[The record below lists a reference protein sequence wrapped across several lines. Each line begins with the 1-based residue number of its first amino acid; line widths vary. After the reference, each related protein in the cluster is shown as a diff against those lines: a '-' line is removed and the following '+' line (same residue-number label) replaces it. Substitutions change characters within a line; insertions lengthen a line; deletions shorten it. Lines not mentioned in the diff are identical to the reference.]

1 MTAHMTRDHRF
12 VVDSAG
18 HRAAQRDRRVVHVLP
33 YRTND
38 FLVRMLAPAF
48 ERRGLAFRAGE
59 PVTPETLQRARSVCS
74 GRECL
79 AFQSLVAATH
89 RDLATQRP
97 AGEIS
102 IYHGLEADGPCQCGA
117 WPLVWEV
124 FARRLEARD
133 AVFPGH
139 PTVKNDYL
147 GHGLGFGAEL
157 VAVMAAAD
165 VLDEARRALPC
176 VAQEPA
182 GALAAFDA
190 EADAVVE
197 SARGG
202 VAAVALA
209 LHRFSR
215 RVARIPR
222 RARLTEVPSVLVFGG
237 GELPVLYRPVVEFL
251 AEQGVAVKLVD
262 LSDFMLYLEADWM
275 LRFAFRMGRRTVA
288 GQFAWSRTLA
298 LALVPGELGR
308 AARRALRS
316 KLATDGGDLIVRV
329 FKRVARE
336 SGLVHDGPVAL
347 RELVERGDAHIPH
360 SLHCDA
366 ITSAGR
372 FERSVE
378 RGTYDA
384 YVHLASVN
392 CRPAL
397 QIQGSIR
404 KLASDRDVTLATID
418 LAVPKLTPQQ
428 LRVLENVVIQAKRA
442 KARAA

>member
-18 HRAAQRDRRVVHVLP
+18 HRVAQRDSRVVHVLP
-33 YRTND
+33 YRTNE
-38 FLVRMLAPAF
+38 FLVRMLARAF
-48 ERRGLAFRAGE
+48 ERRGLAFRAGD
-59 PVTPETLQRARSVCS
+59 PVTPETLQRARALCS
-74 GRECL
+74 GRECI

-89 RDLATQRP
+89 RDLTTQRP
-97 AGEIS
+97 EGEIS

-117 WPLVWEV
+117 WPLVWDV
-124 FARRLEARD
+124 FARRLGARD

-157 VAVMAAAD
+157 VAAMAAAD
-165 VLDEARRALPC
+165 VLDEARRALPS
-176 VAQEPA
+176 VAKAPVQ
-182 GALAAFDA
+182 ALEAFDV
-190 EADAVVE
+190 EADAVVQ
-197 SARGG
+197 SAGG
-202 VAAVALA
+202 GIGAVAMA
-209 LHRFSR
+209 LHRFAR
-215 RVARIPR
+215 RIARIER
-222 RARLTEVPSVLVFGG
+222 RASLADVPRVLVFGG
-237 GELPVLYRPVVEFL
+237 GELPLLYRPVVEYL

-275 LRFAFRMGRRTVA
+275 LRFAFRMGRTTVA
-288 GQFAWSRTLA
+288 HQFAWSPTLA
-298 LALVPGELGR
+298 LALTPGELGR

-316 KLATDGGDLIVRV
+316 KLATDGGELIVRT
-329 FKRVARE
+329 FKAIVRR
-336 SGLVHDGPVAL
+336 SGVVHDTPAGL
-347 RELVERGDAHIPH
+347 RDLVERGDAHIPH

-366 ITSAGR
+366 IVSAGR

-378 RGTYDA
+378 KGAYDA

-397 QIQGSIR
+397 QIQGSLR
-404 KLASDRDVTLATID
+404 KLASERDVTLATID
-418 LAVPKLTPQQ
+418 LAVPSLTPHQ
-428 LRVLENVVIQAKRA
+428 LRLLENVVVQAKRA